1 MRRSIFL
8 WEVKVMTRMSCSV
21 AVCLIVVLSQSA
33 AVAQQQ
39 GVGQTPQQS
48 FAPGDVY
55 LASSRV
61 YALVGKTGFGHEHG
75 IAGSLKSGR
84 ILLGASQNAGQLV
97 FDMASFVADTDAARA
112 KVGLEGKSSDSTR
125 EQVTANMLGKD
136 VLNVAKYPTAV
147 FKIDS
152 AVALPARAANEP
164 NRYQLSGS
172 FTLQKATRPLSV
184 VAEVREVN
192 GWRLVQGAF
201 RLKQTDYGITP
212 FTKAFGAI
220 GVADEMTVWG
230 EFWVAPEGGV
240 VRQAA
245 RAGR

>member
-1 MRRSIFL
+1 
-8 WEVKVMTRMSCSV
+8 MTRKSV
-21 AVCLIVVLSQSA
+21 CVAIGLLAFSTLPATVGN
-33 AVAQQQ
+33 AQQQ
-39 GVGQTPQQS
+39 SVGQTAQRS
-48 FAPGDVY
+48 YVAGDVY

-75 IAGSLKSGR
+75 VAGALKSGR
-84 ILLGASQNAGQLV
+84 ILLGASKDAGELV
-97 FDMASFVADTDAARA
+97 FDMTSFTADTDAARA
-112 KVGLEGKSSDSTR
+112 KVGLEGKSSESTQQ
-125 EQVTANMLGKD
+125 QVTANMLGKD

-152 AVALPARAANEP
+152 AVALPARAANESP
-164 NRYQLSGS
+164 RYQLSGS

-184 VAEVREVN
+184 VAEVRDAN
-192 GWRLVQGAF
+192 GWKLVQGAF

-230 EFWVAPEGGV
+230 EFWVTPGGGV

-245 RAGR
+245 RTAR